1 MKLLF
6 DLQANTLRGWIID
19 LPFDST
25 VGSKYINLQHGCVE
39 GTALDDMGFVC
50 NSESYVITYYF
61 FFFSTGLPCL
71 PLAGQ
76 LLKPTVKVEVH
87 ELPGSTTVTVDFR
100 SVAYLSSVLAVFVI
114 AFLASLLVNYRLRKH
129 LIILSSSAQK
139 SRWPSSASEE
149 QSCTN
154 GLHDSYYC
162 ANTMEEELLVP
173 LSAEAEH
180 MNNNSDL
187 LAEMPKRKS

>member
-1 MKLLF
+1 M
-6 DLQANTLRGWIID
+6 
-19 LPFDST
+19 
-25 VGSKYINLQHGCVE
+25 
-39 GTALDDMGFVC
+39 
-50 NSESYVITYYF
+50 
-61 FFFSTGLPCL
+61 

-100 SVAYLSSVLAVFVI
+100 SIAYLSSILAVFVI
-114 AFLASLLVNYRLRKH
+114 AFLASLLVNYRLRKR

-139 SRWPSSASEE
+139 SRWPRGASEE

-154 GLHDSYYC
+154 GLHDSYCC

-173 LSAEAEH
+173 LSTEAEH

-187 LAEMPKRKS
+187 LAELPKRNS